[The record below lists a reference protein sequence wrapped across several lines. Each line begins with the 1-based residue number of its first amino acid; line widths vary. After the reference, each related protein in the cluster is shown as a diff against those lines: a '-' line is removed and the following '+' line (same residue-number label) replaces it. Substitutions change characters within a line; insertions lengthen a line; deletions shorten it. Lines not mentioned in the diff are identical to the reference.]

1 MSSNGLKTTLKGT
14 VAGVVRSQGRGSG
27 VKSNHLIRPTLGAV
41 FPNSRPESFA
51 IGRKLILESSVRR
64 IQNSI

>member
-1 MSSNGLKTTLKGT
+1 MVNELKRIKTTLKGQWLE
-14 VAGVVRSQGRGSG
+14 GRSQGWGSG

-51 IGRKLILESSVRR
+51 IDRKLMFESSVSAYRT
-64 IQNSI
+64 